1 MKLKPD
7 CIPCILDVRRRELE
21 MLELDEEEALQ
32 VMMEITK
39 LLISIANPNVNVTK
53 LASTIYRKLK
63 ELTFEDPYFHIRET
77 ALNKCAEIENFCR
90 SLLEGLEGYKRFS
103 MAVKLSLIGN
113 SFDYGVSGFEP
124 PRLESISDLITT
136 VEIERDDTPQLYE
149 ALKASYVVYL
159 LDNIE
164 ELPFDIAL
172 LNEIKRLGCRVTV
185 IAKSGC
191 FQNDTT
197 IHDARQVG
205 LHRIVD
211 KLIESGTDGSSV
223 FLDEISSEAR
233 RELMT
238 SNLIIAKGMAHYE
251 YLSETPLR
259 NKTFFLLRAKCK
271 VVAQELGVN
280 PRSYVVLKGSKIS
293 LRETN
298 AIN

>member
-21 MLELDEEEALQ
+21 LLELEEHKALK
-32 VMMEITK
+32 VMMELTK
-39 LLISIANPNVNVTK
+39 LLSSIADPSVNVTK
-53 LASTIYRKLK
+53 LASMIYRRLK
-63 ELTFEDPYFHIRET
+63 ELTFEDPYFYIREK
-77 ALNKCAEIENFCR
+77 ALDKCAEIENFCHN
-90 SLLEGLEGYKRFS
+90 LLEGLKGYKRFS

-124 PRLESISDLITT
+124 PRLESISDLMAGI
-136 VEIERDDTPQLYE
+136 EIEKDDTPQLYE
-149 ALKASYVVYL
+149 ALKASYIVYL

-172 LNEIKRLGCRVTV
+172 LNEIKRLNCRVIA
-185 IAKSGC
+185 IAKSGY

-197 IHDARQVG
+197 IHDAKQAG
-205 LHRIVD
+205 LHKIVD

-223 FLDEISSEAR
+223 FLDEISDEAR
-233 RELMT
+233 RELMA
-238 SNLIIAKGMAHYE
+238 SNVIIAKGMAHYE

-271 VVAQELGVN
+271 AIARELGVN
-280 PRSYVVLKGSKIS
+280 PRSYVVLKGSRIG
-293 LRETN
+293 LRGAN